1 VPFIF
6 AIETIVFLDSAN
18 ISYATLTMS
27 TDLHFSAAVFGL
39 GAGIFFIGYVLFQIP
54 ISIFAEIKSTRK
66 LVALLLLTS
75 GLISIATS
83 FINSDWQFYLVRFA
97 LGASMAGIFPAL
109 VIYSSHWFRA
119 RERATVFSILISA
132 TAFSQIIAGPIS
144 TQMLMINWLGSEGW
158 RWLFILQA
166 MPAIVMAP
174 ITYFVMTNRPRNAKW
189 LSQDDIG
196 RLEIEIEAE
205 KRASSA
211 SYGYSWKKAI
221 REKEVMTLTAVYAL
235 WLAAA
240 YGLLFFIPTL
250 ISEMKI
256 FALPDIGLIVA
267 AISIAGFA
275 SLILTGISSDR
286 KKERKAHAFVP
297 LVIGALALLGC
308 FLAYGNNIT
317 MTIILLAVAVSGI
330 GAGFG
335 VFWTLPTLFLSE
347 KSAAVSIG
355 FIGTVGSIGGFFG
368 PAVTGYL
375 KATSGS
381 FVTSSFFIVVLA
393 LVAAGLI
400 LTLKSIKK
408 TVLLE

>member
-1 VPFIF
+1 
-6 AIETIVFLDSAN
+6 
-18 ISYATLTMS
+18 
-27 TDLHFSAAVFGL
+27 
-39 GAGIFFIGYVLFQIP
+39 
-54 ISIFAEIKSTRK
+54 
-66 LVALLLLTS
+66 
-75 GLISIATS
+75 
-83 FINSDWQFYLVRFA
+83 
-97 LGASMAGIFPAL
+97 
-109 VIYSSHWFRA
+109 
-119 RERATVFSILISA
+119 
-132 TAFSQIIAGPIS
+132 
-144 TQMLMINWLGSEGW
+144 MINWLGSEGW